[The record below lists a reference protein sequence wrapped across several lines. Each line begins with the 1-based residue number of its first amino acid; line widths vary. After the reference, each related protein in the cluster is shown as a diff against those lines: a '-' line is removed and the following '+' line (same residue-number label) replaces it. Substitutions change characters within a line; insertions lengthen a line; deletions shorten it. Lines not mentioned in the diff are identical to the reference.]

1 MPSELFLSR
10 FGGHTWAALREDGH
24 TVELRVERE
33 GDAPAVGRIVRA
45 RVTRVLPGLQSA
57 FVDLG
62 LARDAFLHVADLLL
76 PGEQPPPDAES
87 VLARAADDDVS
98 DEDAGGR
105 THAPAIQAPIQDRL
119 RPGRELL
126 VQIAREG
133 FGSKGP
139 RVTCLISLPG
149 RYLVYLPQ
157 MAHGGVSR
165 RISDPEERARLKAA
179 LEELTHVPGAFIA
192 RTAAAGA
199 EAGLLRADA
208 ERLAAAWD
216 RCQRTYAGSSAPAVV
231 HQDVDLF
238 FRLLRDAPRAGL
250 ERIVVEGAADRE
262 RAVAYLADVD
272 PQLAARVRLH
282 PGPAPLFESHGL
294 DEDVAR
300 ALRPRVWLRSGGT
313 VVIEPTEALVAID
326 VNTGKYVGR
335 GQLEDTVL
343 QTNLEAAEE
352 IARQLRL
359 RDLGGIVVVDFIDME
374 QPESKRKVL
383 EALEAALARDRART
397 KVVGLS
403 DLGLVQLTR
412 KRTRRGIA
420 AALTRTCPGCA
431 GLGRIKNA
439 PTIASE
445 ALFEI
450 RRLLSETEASAVT
463 VRTHPEVARLLALEL
478 QTGGE
483 DLDAVRRAD
492 VRIEAD
498 ASVAPDHF
506 EIVASRRASQ
516 A

>member
-1 MPSELFLSR
+1 MSSELFLSR

-62 LARDAFLHVADLLL
+62 LSRDAFLHVADLLL
-76 PGEQPPPDAES
+76 PGEPPPLDAEAR
-87 VLARAADDDVS
+87 LARAAEEDGG
-98 DEDAGGR
+98 DEDAG
-105 THAPAIQAPIQDRL
+105 ASPVQAPIQDRL

-126 VQIAREG
+126 VQVAREG

-139 RVTCLISLPG
+139 RVTCLVSLPG

-165 RISDPEERARLKAA
+165 RIADPEERARLKTA
-179 LEELTHVPGAFIA
+179 LEGLDGAFIA

-199 EAGLLRADA
+199 EVALLHADA
-208 ERLAAAWD
+208 ERLRSAWET
-216 RCQRTYAGSSAPAVV
+216 CQRASARAGAPAVV
-231 HQDVDLF
+231 HQDVELF

-250 ERIVVEGAADRE
+250 ERIVVEGAGDRE

-300 ALRPRVWLRSGGT
+300 SLRPRVWLRSGGT

-374 QPESKRKVL
+374 QAESKRRVL
-383 EALEAALARDRART
+383 EALEAALAKDRART

-403 DLGLVQLTR
+403 ELGLVQLTR
-412 KRTRRGIA
+412 KRTRQGIA
-420 AALTRTCPGCA
+420 AALTRTCPACA

-450 RRLLSETEASAVT
+450 RRLIPETDASAVT

-483 DLDAVRRAD
+483 DLEAVRRAD

-498 ASVAPDHF
+498 ATVAPDHF
-506 EIVASRRASQ
+506 EIVASRKAP
-516 A
+516 

>member
-1 MPSELFLSR
+1 M
-10 FGGHTWAALREDGH
+10 
-24 TVELRVERE
+24 
-33 GDAPAVGRIVRA
+33 A
-45 RVTRVLPGLQSA
+45 RNGAS
-57 FVDLG
+57 
-62 LARDAFLHVADLLL
+62 HLL
-76 PGEQPPPDAES
+76 
-87 VLARAADDDVS
+87 
-98 DEDAGGR
+98 
-105 THAPAIQAPIQDRL
+105 QAPIQDRL

-139 RVTCLISLPG
+139 RVTCFVSLPG

-157 MAHGGVSR
+157 MPYGGVSR
-165 RISDPEERARLKAA
+165 RIADPEERARLKAA
-179 LEELTHVPGAFIA
+179 LPELTEGPGAFIA
-192 RTAAAGA
+192 RTAASGA
-199 EAGLLRADA
+199 DTALLRADA
-208 ERLAAAWD
+208 ARLVATWTACLAAAE
-216 RCQRTYAGSSAPAVV
+216 RAKAPSIV
-231 HQDVDLF
+231 HQDVDLLL
-238 FRLLRDAPRAGL
+238 RLLRDAPRDGL

-262 RAVAYLADVD
+262 RAVAYLADLD
-272 PQLAARVRLH
+272 PGLAARVRLH
-282 PGPAPLFESHGL
+282 PGPTPLFESHGV
-294 DEDVAR
+294 DQDVER

-335 GQLEDTVL
+335 GQLEETVL
-343 QTNLEAAEE
+343 RTNLEAAEE

-374 QPESKRKVL
+374 LPESKRQVL
-383 EALEAALARDRART
+383 EALELALARDRART

-420 AALTRTCPGCA
+420 AALTRTCSACA

-450 RRLLSETEASAVT
+450 RRLLPETAASAVT
-463 VRTHPEVARLLALEL
+463 VRTHPEVARLIALEL
-478 QTGGE
+478 QTGGD
-483 DLDAVRRAD
+483 DLEPVRRAD

-506 EIVASRRASQ
+506 EIVASRQ
-516 A
+516 

>member
-1 MPSELFLSR
+1 MSSELFLSR
-10 FGGHTWAALREDGH
+10 FGGNTWAALREEGQ
-24 TVELRVERE
+24 TVELRVERD
-33 GDAPAVGRIVRA
+33 GDAPAVGRLVRA

-57 FVDLG
+57 FVDIGLG
-62 LARDAFLHVADLLL
+62 RDAFLHVADLLL
-76 PGEQPPPDAES
+76 PGEQPPADAEA
-87 VLARAADDDVS
+87 VLARAADDEVA
-98 DEDAGGR
+98 EEEGAGR
-105 THAPAIQAPIQDRL
+105 ASSVAAPIQDRL

-133 FGSKGP
+133 FGNKGP
-139 RVTCLISLPG
+139 RVTCLVSLPG

-165 RISDPEERARLKAA
+165 RIVDLEERARLKAA
-179 LEELTHVPGAFIA
+179 LESLSDVPGAFIA

-199 EAGLLRADA
+199 DVALLRADA
-208 ERLAAAWD
+208 QRLGAAWEAC
-216 RCQRTYAGSSAPAVV
+216 RRAYARSASPAVV
-231 HQDVDLF
+231 HQDLDLF
-238 FRLLRDAPRAGL
+238 FRLLRDASRAGL

-262 RAVAYLADVD
+262 GAVSYLADVD

-326 VNTGKYVGR
+326 VNTGKFVGR

-374 QPESKRKVL
+374 QPESKRRVL
-383 EALEAALARDRART
+383 EALETALARDRART
-397 KVVGLS
+397 KIVGLS
-403 DLGLVQLTR
+403 ELGLVQLTR

-420 AALTRTCPGCA
+420 AALTRSCPACA

-450 RRLLSETEASAVT
+450 RRLLPETEASAVT
-463 VRTHPEVARLLALEL
+463 VRTHPEVARLIALEL
-478 QTGGE
+478 QAGGE
-483 DLDAVRRAD
+483 DLETVRRAD

-498 ASVAPDHF
+498 ATVAPDHF
-506 EIVASRRASQ
+506 EIVASRRAP
-516 A
+516 

>member
-1 MPSELFLSR
+1 MSSELFSSR
-10 FGGHTWAALREDGH
+10 FGGHAWAALREEGH

-33 GDAPAVGRIVRA
+33 GDAPTVGRIVKG

-57 FVDLG
+57 FVDIG
-62 LARDAFLHVADLLL
+62 QARDAFLHVADLLL
-76 PGEQPPPDAES
+76 PGEQPPHDAEAM
-87 VLARAADDDVS
+87 LARMADEEAGEEEAAPRS
-98 DEDAGGR
+98 TA
-105 THAPAIQAPIQDRL
+105 AAAPIQDRL
-119 RPGRELL
+119 RTGRELL

-133 FGSKGP
+133 FGHKGP
-139 RVTCLISLPG
+139 RVTCFVSLPG

-157 MAHGGVSR
+157 MPHGGVSR
-165 RISDPEERARLKAA
+165 RIADPDERARLKAA
-179 LEELTHVPGAFIA
+179 LEGLTEAPGAFIA
-192 RTAAAGA
+192 RTAASGVDVSR
-199 EAGLLRADA
+199 LRADA
-208 ERLAAAWD
+208 SRLVATWEACLAAAE
-216 RCQRTYAGSSAPAVV
+216 RALAPCVV
-231 HQDVDLF
+231 HEDLDLLL
-238 FRLLRDAPRAGL
+238 RLLRDAPRDGL
-250 ERIVVEGAADRE
+250 DRVVVEGAEDRE
-262 RAVAYLADVD
+262 RALAYLADVD
-272 PQLAARVRLH
+272 PGLAARVRLH
-282 PGPAPLFESHGL
+282 AGPAPLFESEGL
-294 DEDVAR
+294 DEDVDR

-335 GQLEDTVL
+335 GQLEETVL
-343 QTNLEAAEE
+343 RTNLEAAEE

-374 QPESKRKVL
+374 LPESKRRVL

-420 AALTRTCPGCA
+420 ASLTRTCPSCA

-445 ALFEI
+445 ALVEI
-450 RRLLSETEASAVT
+450 RRLLPETAASSVT
-463 VRTHPEVARLLALEL
+463 VRTHPEVARILALTL

-483 DLDAVRRAD
+483 DLDAVRRAS

-498 ASVAPDHF
+498 DRVAPDHF
-506 EIVASRRASQ
+506 EIVASRQ
-516 A
+516 GL

>member
-1 MPSELFLSR
+1 
-10 FGGHTWAALREDGH
+10 
-24 TVELRVERE
+24 V
-33 GDAPAVGRIVRA
+33 
-45 RVTRVLPGLQSA
+45 
-57 FVDLG
+57 
-62 LARDAFLHVADLLL
+62 
-76 PGEQPPPDAES
+76 
-87 VLARAADDDVS
+87 
-98 DEDAGGR
+98 
-105 THAPAIQAPIQDRL
+105 
-119 RPGRELL
+119 
-126 VQIAREG
+126 
-133 FGSKGP
+133 
-139 RVTCLISLPG
+139 
-149 RYLVYLPQ
+149 VY
-157 MAHGGVSR
+157 
-165 RISDPEERARLKAA
+165 
-179 LEELTHVPGAFIA
+179 
-192 RTAAAGA
+192 
-199 EAGLLRADA
+199 
-208 ERLAAAWD
+208 
-216 RCQRTYAGSSAPAVV
+216 
-231 HQDVDLF
+231 QDVDLF
-238 FRLLRDAPRAGL
+238 CRLLRDAPRAGL
-250 ERIVVEGAADRE
+250 ERIVVEGAGDRE

-282 PGPAPLFESHGL
+282 PGPAPLFESYGL
-294 DEDVAR
+294 DGDVAR

-374 QPESKRKVL
+374 LPDSKRRVL
-383 EALEAALARDRART
+383 EALEAALAKDRART
-397 KVVGLS
+397 KIVGLS

-420 AALTRTCPGCA
+420 AALTRTCPACA

-450 RRLLSETEASAVT
+450 RRLLPETEASAVI
-463 VRTHPEVARLLALEL
+463 VRTHPEVARLIALEL

-498 ASVAPDHF
+498 ESVAPDHF
-506 EIVASRRASQ
+506 EIVASRRSP
-516 A
+516 